1 MEDEFSVLASRWR
14 ELQGHAV
21 QKVPQEIIDR
31 DTAIQ
36 SLLEDQDAIADG
48 KNGKENLER
57 LTRNIRKL
65 EKINDEAKSKLN
77 LQVSEY
83 LPGGSEAKQPGPT
96 RDLVPRK
103 PNTKARIRRA
113 LNPDRR

>member
-1 MEDEFSVLASRWR
+1 MEDEFSILASRWR
-14 ELQGHAV
+14 ELQGKRV
-21 QKVPQEIIDR
+21 QKIPQEIVDR

-65 EKINDEAKSKLN
+65 EKINDEAKRALN
-77 LQVSEY
+77 LQVTEY
-83 LPGGSEAKQPGPT
+83 LPGGTKGKETSAP
-96 RDLVPRK
+96 RDLIPRK
-103 PNTKARIRRA
+103 RNTKARIRRA
-113 LNPDRR
+113 LNADRS